1 LAKGEGAVPVEKT
14 QAEQSQEALQSATL
28 KGADAAMATTA
39 AILSLIGALTPNTA
53 ATIAN
58 TVAMGSSGMFR
69 KALGSTAGR
78 VGVGA
83 AGVTVGVGSA
93 MAGRELVEQ
102 GNTKTGMGLGLL
114 GGAAGGLLLASAL
127 APFTGGASLALY
139 GGLAAAGGLGG
150 LRYAASGMKSEEGD
164 DVISSPGYGSRV
176 LVTPTETISLN
187 NKDTVMAG
195 NTVGRVSLNARSPMD
210 RLSVVG

>member
-1 LAKGEGAVPVEKT
+1 
-14 QAEQSQEALQSATL
+14 
-28 KGADAAMATTA
+28 M
-39 AILSLIGALTPNTA
+39 
-53 ATIAN
+53 
-58 TVAMGSSGMFR
+58 MGSSGMFG
-69 KALGSTAGR
+69 KLLGSGAGR

-83 AGVTVGVGSA
+83 AGLTVGVGSA

-102 GNTKTGMGLGLL
+102 GNTKTGIGLGAIGGGIGTLL
-114 GGAAGGLLLASAL
+114 TAAAILGAIPS
-127 APFTGGASLALY
+127 GGASLALL
-139 GGLAAAGGLGG
+139 GAGALAGGG
-150 LRYAASGMKSEEGD
+150 YAAMGMKSKEGD

-195 NTVGRVSLNARSPMD
+195 TKLLSAGALTSPMTAQQQAPAVTNTVNVDMSKLEAKLDRLASAFAGIKIEMDGNTVGRVSLNARSPMD